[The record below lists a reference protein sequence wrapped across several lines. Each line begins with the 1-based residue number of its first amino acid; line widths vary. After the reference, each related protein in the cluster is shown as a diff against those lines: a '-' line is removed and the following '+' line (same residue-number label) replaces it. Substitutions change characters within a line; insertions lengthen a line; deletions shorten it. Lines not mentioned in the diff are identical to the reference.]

1 MNREKIHVVMAAD
14 EAYRKG
20 LEVAKTSMIASCSE
34 PERLEFHLFGDAPE
48 LMYRIRREF
57 GTYKGSPMAFLRLYL
72 GELLPDV
79 DWVVYSDVDTL
90 WYRDVVE
97 LWSLR
102 EESKTIQWVK
112 DLEGTIAEFT
122 AWCRSNKVPMTNIDP
137 SRYACSG
144 ICLIN
149 LKRWRKLNIL
159 SKCIEFV
166 NSYGFPKYADQD
178 ILNAIMGEEAALL
191 PGWWDVLIPS
201 PENTPKCVLHLTG
214 VGRCFNVPYR
224 GRIIQYKYWEHV
236 AKGIR
241 FSRPW
246 ALPFYVRDWMIRIL
260 CPFADVFMRDRIR
273 RNLAW
278 RYFLR
283 RFSAVGVENRGSGRG
298 RGDV

>member
-1 MNREKIHVVMAAD
+1 MKSDKIHIVMAAD

-20 LEVAKTSMIASCSE
+20 LEVAKKSMIDSCSD
-34 PERLEFHLFGDAPE
+34 PERLVFHLFGDDPSLSA
-48 LMYRIRREF
+48 RIRSEF

-90 WYRDVVE
+90 WYRDVIE

-102 EESKTIQWVK
+102 DDSKTIQWVK
-112 DLEGTIAEFT
+112 DLDGTIAEFT
-122 AWCRSNKVPMTNIDP
+122 AWCRSKNVPMTNIDP

-144 ICLIN
+144 ICLVN
-149 LKRWRKLNIL
+149 LSRWREQNVL

-166 NSYGFPKYADQD
+166 NTYGFPKYADQD
-178 ILNAIMGEEAALL
+178 ILNAIIGEEASLL

-201 PENTPKCVLHLTG
+201 PENTPRCVLHLTG
-214 VGRCFNVPYR
+214 VGRCFNISYQ
-224 GRIIQYKYWEHV
+224 GRVVQYKYWEHV
-236 AKGIR
+236 AKGAS

-246 ALPFYVRDWMIRIL
+246 ALPFYVRDWMIRL
-260 CPFADVFMRDRIR
+260 CLPFSNVFLRDRIC

-278 RYFLR
+278 RWFLR
-283 RFSAVGVENRGSGRG
+283 KFTRE
-298 RGDV
+298 